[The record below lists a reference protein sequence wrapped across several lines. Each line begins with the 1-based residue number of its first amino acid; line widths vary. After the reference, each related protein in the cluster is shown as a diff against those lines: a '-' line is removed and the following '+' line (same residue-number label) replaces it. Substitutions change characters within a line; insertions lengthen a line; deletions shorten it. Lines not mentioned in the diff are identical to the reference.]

1 MNMGPSHTSRYK
13 RLGLI
18 IALLCLLNG
27 WSVFVNAAIE
37 SDDNSPPI
45 SSSCVEEGDDETNTC
60 KMIQEQKHPIPQQ
73 APKKHY
79 FPRCR
84 LYLAKSTIP
93 GTNLG
98 LFTST
103 PLRRGQPIAPPD
115 IIIQLID
122 YYNSK
127 TDESPSTISKLISD
141 YSWDAQR
148 FGGQFEAKSVA
159 SILPGVGSIANAMTD
174 FQSSNALAFGAR
186 DFDEAN
192 VPRTTSSGAGA
203 FTHYHNVT
211 FYASRDVDAGS
222 EIFVYYAKGEWYRER
237 MERITAKP
245 QSEKLGEDTEDNL
258 ETAAGGE
265 NTQKIRSVDWLKEHG
280 ICVDNLI
287 PGQSKM
293 KHAGRGAFAST
304 FIPEGTIIVASPMV
318 LLDRNETFTKRV
330 KHGGKVR
337 KASKQLLVNY
347 LLGHVDSS
355 LMFLPLS
362 PIVNLINHGTTA
374 NLNTSTNEKK
384 ARREANTRIQWSSS
398 DQHDGKNWQHLS
410 LEEVKALRSDSSLS
424 ASGFMMD
431 YIATRDI
438 QPGEEILMDYGT
450 KWEQAWFD
458 HAKEWKPLQNAKAY
472 SPSYVMDDVAGLVRT
487 EKEQALH
494 PYPSNVMTG
503 CFYRYSNHER
513 NDGIAANMGKP
524 QGEAT
529 TVKWKM
535 DRYTFDY
542 DNLRPCSIMQR
553 DEEINNQGQSQV
565 SYTVMMKNWQGM
577 KKEEIIPKGEI
588 HVVNSVPRQ
597 AIRFLDKMYSTDQH
611 LVDAFRHEIQIPDD
625 VFPSQ
630 WLDLR

>member
-1 MNMGPSHTSRYK
+1 MKQNQ
-13 RLGLI
+13 
-18 IALLCLLNG
+18 
-27 WSVFVNAAIE
+27 
-37 SDDNSPPI
+37 SP
-45 SSSCVEEGDDETNTC
+45 VLQQQT
-60 KMIQEQKHPIPQQ
+60 Q
-73 APKKHY
+73 APKKHI

-84 LYLAKSTIP
+84 LYIAKSTIP
-93 GTNLG
+93 NTNLG
-98 LFTST
+98 LFTSA

-122 YYNSK
+122 YYNSN
-127 TDESPSTISKLISD
+127 TDESPSTMSKLISD

-159 SILPGVGSIANAMTD
+159 SILPGIGSIANAMPD
-174 FQSSNALAFGAR
+174 FKSSNALAFGAR

-203 FTHYHNVT
+203 FTHYHNTT

-237 MERITAKP
+237 MERIST
-245 QSEKLGEDTEDNL
+245 NL
-258 ETAAGGE
+258 ENAGTVKDTDDSQ
-265 NTQKIRSVDWLKEHG
+265 NARSVDWLKEHG

-287 PGQSKM
+287 PGQSKI

-304 FIPEGTIIVASPMV
+304 FIPEGTIVAASPMA
-318 LLDRNETFTKRV
+318 LIDRNETFTKRF

-337 KASKQLLVNY
+337 KASNQLMVNY
-347 LLGHVDSS
+347 LFGHVDSS
-355 LMFLPLS
+355 LMFMPLS
-362 PIVNLINHGTTA
+362 PIVNLINHGT
-374 NLNTSTNEKK
+374 STNLDTSANQKK
-384 ARREANTRIQWSSS
+384 VKREANVQLQWSLS
-398 DQHDGKNWQHLS
+398 DQHDGKEWQHLS
-410 LEEVKALRSDSSLS
+410 FEEVKALRSNTSLS
-424 ASGFMMD
+424 ASGFMME

-438 QPGEEILMDYGT
+438 QPGEEILLDYGT
-450 KWEQAWFD
+450 KWEQAWLD
-458 HAKEWKPLQNAKAY
+458 HAKDWEPVPNAKAY

-487 EKEQALH
+487 EKEQATH
-494 PYPSNVMTG
+494 PYPSNVMMG

-513 NDGIAANMGKP
+513 NDGIAADAKKQ

-553 DEEINNQGQSQV
+553 DEKFNNQGQSQV
-565 SYTVMMKNWQGM
+565 IYTVMMKNWYGM
-577 KKEEIIPKGEI
+577 KKEETIPKGEI

-597 AIRFLDKMYSTDQH
+597 AIRFIDKMYSTDQH
-611 LVDAFRHEIQIPDD
+611 LANAFRHEIQIPDD